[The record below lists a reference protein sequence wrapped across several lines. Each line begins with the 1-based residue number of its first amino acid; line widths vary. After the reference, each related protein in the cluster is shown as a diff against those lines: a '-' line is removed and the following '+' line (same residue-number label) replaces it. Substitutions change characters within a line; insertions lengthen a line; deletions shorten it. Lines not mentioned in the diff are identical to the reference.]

1 MPSGIPQSPWS
12 CPGVPSGKSAPIA
25 GGALSHRN
33 SNNVSLLR
41 WSSLLSLL
49 ADEYKRHQSA
59 KKSDKIGNNNERIVE
74 SQCLPHGGDA
84 LNQSFLAF
92 VFNHISHRDNLPFD
106 NLMLS
111 LE

>member
-1 MPSGIPQSPWS
+1 M
-12 CPGVPSGKSAPIA
+12 PGVPSGKSAPIA

-59 KKSDKIGNNNERIVE
+59 KKSDKLATIMNE
-74 SQCLPHGGDA
+74 
-84 LNQSFLAF
+84 
-92 VFNHISHRDNLPFD
+92 
-106 NLMLS
+106 LS
-111 LE
+111 KVNACPTAVTP